1 MTRHQ
6 KIAAKA
12 IEAYLQEHRDRPV
25 IPLYTLSVV
34 ADRSTR
40 EAGRK
45 SDLFDS
51 LSLYDRVLP
60 PGCRTQ
66 WTDGFLQAVNPFGPP
81 PPPAEKFVPG
91 PFDVATDA

>member
-6 KIAAKA
+6 RSAARA
-12 IEAYLQEHRDRPV
+12 VEAYFRENKDKSI

-34 ADRSTR
+34 ADRSAG

-51 LSLYDRVLP
+51 LFLYDRVLP
-60 PGCRTQ
+60 RGCRTQ
-66 WTDGFLQAVNPFGPP
+66 WNNGFLQAINPFGPP
-81 PPPAEKFVPG
+81 PPLPERFVPG